1 MVCIKWLFNGLRT
14 HTAILCVSS
23 CVQGT
28 QEMNFLVILY
38 MNVMVH
44 IPQAGDGSAVKLNR
58 FNFFAVLF
66 ICDGE
71 TERCQDGQLHGGGS
85 VCSGGLS

>member
-1 MVCIKWLFNGLRT
+1 MCQF
-14 HTAILCVSS
+14 LCAGNSRNEFS
-23 CVQGT
+23 CD
-28 QEMNFLVILY
+28 FLHEC
-38 MNVMVH
+38 NVVH